1 MGLNSVVQETMR
13 TIRCLYTDV
22 DKNAE
27 LRKIVNEAFVNSL
40 IGLDNLT
47 EAQTDSVMS
56 MIPEAAFQRVAI
68 GQPCVNKEGKVFSVV
83 GIYDDHREF
92 SCQHEIDLYPNF
104 SHPDQNY
111 LKLACLFYDPEK
123 PERQDLLEEK
133 LVYT

>member
-56 MIPEAAFQRVAI
+56 MIPEAAFQRIAI
-68 GQPCVNKEGKVFSVV
+68 G
-83 GIYDDHREF
+83 
-92 SCQHEIDLYPNF
+92 
-104 SHPDQNY
+104 
-111 LKLACLFYDPEK
+111 
-123 PERQDLLEEK
+123 
-133 LVYT
+133 